1 MNNDL
6 TTEQKDYA
14 VFLPSISGFY
24 ATFIGKQRYG
34 EYVDP
39 NRVPAGLNTVEGL
52 NFLNLLDSK
61 NLILLQYSILQELYL
76 DQHILHTFAC
86 L

>member
-52 NFLNLLDSK
+52 NFLNPKDALITPIDPTIELLLAIKVSPAH
-61 NLILLQYSILQELYL
+61 ISI
-76 DQHILHTFAC
+76 
-86 L
+86 